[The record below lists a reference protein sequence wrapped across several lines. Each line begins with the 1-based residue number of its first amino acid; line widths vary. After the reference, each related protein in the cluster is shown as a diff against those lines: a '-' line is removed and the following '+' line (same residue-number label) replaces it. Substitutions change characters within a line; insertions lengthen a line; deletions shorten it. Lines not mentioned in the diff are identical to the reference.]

1 MKRLII
7 LAVFSSAFFLF
18 AQEADEKIRTITV
31 EDAVILAAD
40 NNISLKRQKINLE
53 TLKRRNSTSWNSVG
67 PSTSLSGN
75 LTKTLGPVLSD
86 PAQLQSQAQPQREKA
101 DFSYSISAGL
111 GITLTPSLYTSIRD
125 AKLKYES
132 GKTSYEDAVRQVEL
146 NVRKLFYSLLY
157 TKESMNLQRRNMETA
172 RLRYE
177 NNRDKYNR
185 GQLSELDLL
194 QSQYSYE
201 SQRPSIE
208 SAEIAYQNNIASFKQ
223 MLGISQEEKIELA
236 GSLSDAIPPESFT
249 ISKTVDELPSV
260 KKIKASIEQQK
271 NTLLATRFSTYGPTV
286 SANYSYNFS
295 GDNTIKELKKH
306 TDSQTIS
313 LRVSIPLDGYIPWSN
328 GVLSVKNQK
337 ATLKDLELQ
346 LENERTTAELNLQNS
361 IKNILQKQNQME
373 MLNRNVEL
381 AQKSYDMTLTA
392 YNHGS
397 RDLLSLQNA
406 SDSLLKAKTDR
417 ESHIYNLI
425 SAVLDLENTLG
436 VPFGTLGNE

>member
-1 MKRLII
+1 MKRFIFAAL
-7 LAVFSSAFFLF
+7 LSASFLLY
-18 AQEADEKIRTITV
+18 AQESDSNVRKITV

-40 NNISLKRQKINLE
+40 NNISLKRQRITLDTLE
-53 TLKRRNSTSWNSVG
+53 RRNNTSWNGVS
-67 PSTSLSGN
+67 PSGSLSAS
-75 LTKTLGPVLSD
+75 LSKPLD
-86 PAQLQSQAQPQREKA
+86 ELVTEPSEMVKKNRN
-101 DFSYSISAGL
+101 DYSYQFGASVSL
-111 GITLTPSLYTSIRD
+111 SLTPSLYTSIRD

-132 GKTSYEDAVRQVEL
+132 GKTSYEEAVRQIEL

-157 TKESMNLQRRNMETA
+157 TQENMNLQKRNMETA

-208 SAEIAYQNNIASFKQ
+208 SAEISYQNSIASFKQ
-223 MLGISQEEKIELA
+223 TLGIPQNQKIELT
-236 GSLSDAIPPESFT
+236 GSLYDGLPPDSFT
-249 ISKTVDELPSV
+249 ISQTVNDLPSI
-260 KKIKASIEQQK
+260 KKLQSSIDQQK
-271 NTLLATRFSTYGPTV
+271 NSLMATRFSAYGPSV
-286 SANYSYNFS
+286 SASWSWGLGGN
-295 GDNTIKELKKH
+295 DKTEELKDH
-306 TDSQTIS
+306 SENHSLSLS
-313 LRVSIPLDGYIPWSN
+313 LRIPLDGYLPWSN
-328 GVLSVKNQK
+328 GANNIAAQK

-346 LENERTTAELNLQNS
+346 LENEKTSAELSLQNS
-361 IKNILQKQNQME
+361 IKNILQKQSQME
-373 MLNRNVEL
+373 MLDRNVEL

-397 RDLLSLQNA
+397 RDLLTLQNA

-425 SAVLDLENTLG
+425 CAVMDLENTLG
-436 VPFGTLGNE
+436 IPFGSLGNE

>member
-7 LAVFSSAFFLF
+7 LAVLSSAFFLF
-18 AQEADEKIRTITV
+18 AQEADEKVRTITV

-40 NNISLKRQKINLE
+40 NNISLKRQKISLDTLE
-53 TLKRRNSTSWNSVG
+53 RRNKNSWNGVSPSATLSGSFSVPLDG
-67 PSTSLSGN
+67 LITEMKASNKYTYGFGASVSLS
-75 LTKTLGPVLSD
+75 
-86 PAQLQSQAQPQREKA
+86 
-101 DFSYSISAGL
+101 
-111 GITLTPSLYTSIRD
+111 LTPSLYTNIKD
-125 AKLKYES
+125 AQLKYES
-132 GKTSYEDAVRQVEL
+132 GKASYYDAVRQVEL
-146 NVRKLFYSLLY
+146 NVRKLFYNLLY
-157 TKESMNLQRRNMETA
+157 TKENIALQKRNMETA

-201 SQRPSIE
+201 SQRPTIE

-223 MLGISQEEKIELA
+223 TLGISQNEKIELS
-236 GSLSDAIPPESFT
+236 GSLSEAIPPESFSLT
-249 ISKTVDELPSV
+249 QTVEDLPSV
-260 KKIKASIEQQK
+260 KKIEASIEQQK
-271 NTLLATRFSTYGPTV
+271 NSLLATRFSAYGPSI
-286 SANYSYNFS
+286 SASYSWDMNRLNDKTKDITKANNNESHGLSF
-295 GDNTIKELKKH
+295 GV
-306 TDSQTIS
+306 
-313 LRVSIPLDGYIPWSN
+313 RIPLDGYLPWSN
-328 GVLSVKNQK
+328 GALSIAAQK
-337 ATLKDLELQ
+337 GALKDLELQ
-346 LENERTTAELNLQNS
+346 LENEKTTAALSLQNS
-361 IKNILQKQNQME
+361 IKNILQKQSQME
-373 MLNRNVEL
+373 LLNRNVEI
-381 AQKSYDMTLTA
+381 AQKAYDMTLTA